1 MMQARLNISF
11 YFCFKIKKIR
21 NTNPEKQNL
30 LQVSKHIQTLAKE
43 NTVHRRHLLPG
54 AEETFLT
61 ATVSYII
68 KPTN

>member
-1 MMQARLNISF
+1 M
-11 YFCFKIKKIR
+11 
-21 NTNPEKQNL
+21 NPERQNL
-30 LQVSKHIQTLAKE
+30 VQVSKHIQTLAKE

-54 AEETFLT
+54 AEETLLT

>member
-1 MMQARLNISF
+1 M
-11 YFCFKIKKIR
+11 
-21 NTNPEKQNL
+21 NPEKQNL

-43 NTVHRRHLLPG
+43 SSAHRYHLPLG